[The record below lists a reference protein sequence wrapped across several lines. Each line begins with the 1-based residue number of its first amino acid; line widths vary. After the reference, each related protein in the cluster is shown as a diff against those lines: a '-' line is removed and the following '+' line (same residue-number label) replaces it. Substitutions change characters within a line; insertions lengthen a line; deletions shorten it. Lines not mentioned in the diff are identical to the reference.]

1 MAAQAPLCDAC
12 SMNDVWTNLIDD
24 RLMLR
29 ICSEFAEMPCLRL
42 TVRQAQR
49 LFGLSERLCVKLL
62 DTLVE
67 RRFLVQNADGTY
79 ARRTEGPADLR
90 SVTEPKQRQYRERIA

>member
-1 MAAQAPLCDAC
+1 MCDAC
-12 SMNDVWTNLIDD
+12 GMNDLWNDLVDD

-29 ICSEFAEMPCLRL
+29 ICSEFTEMPCLRL

-49 LFGLSERLCVKLL
+49 LFGLGERLCVKLL

-67 RRFLVQNADGTY
+67 RQFLVENADGTY

-90 SVTEPKQRQYRERIA
+90 SVVERKQREYRERIA